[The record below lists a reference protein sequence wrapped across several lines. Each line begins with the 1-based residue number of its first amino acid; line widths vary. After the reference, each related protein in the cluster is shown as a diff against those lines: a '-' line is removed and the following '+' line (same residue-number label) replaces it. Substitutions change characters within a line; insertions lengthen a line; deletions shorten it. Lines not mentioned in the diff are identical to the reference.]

1 MSKINNIMRKK
12 IIGYVRVSS
21 LLQMEKDNSINNQIN
36 FINEYCKRNDYELID
51 IFEDGGISGL
61 KDREGIE
68 GLIKFVKDKK
78 VDGVVV
84 YSLSR
89 LDRRLKKVIEIIEL
103 FEKNKIEFISI
114 KENLDLNNLVGKLM
128 LNLLGSINEFEVSQL
143 GERISDVKRYK
154 KSINKVY
161 GGKILF
167 GKYRRKDNLI
177 NNINE
182 IKILKLIKKLREED
196 KMSYFR
202 ISKYLNNDNIKSK
215 EKGIWYGNSVRS
227 VYLNGVLERS

>member
-1 MSKINNIMRKK
+1 MKKK

-36 FINEYCKRNDYELID
+36 FINEYCNRNDYELID

-103 FEKNKIEFISI
+103 FKKNKIEFISI

-154 KSINKVY
+154 KSINKVD
-161 GGKILF
+161 GGNILF
-167 GKYRRKDNLI
+167 GKYRRNDNLI
-177 NNINE
+177 NNVNE
-182 IKILKLIKKLREED
+182 IKVLKLIKKLREEE
-196 KMSYFR
+196 KMSYFK
-202 ISKYLNNDNIKSK
+202 ISKYLNNGNIKSK

-227 VYLNGVLERS
+227 VYLNGVLEGI